1 MKRVVSRGII
11 FIDDKVVLLKR
22 IRKDGHNYLHY
33 YAIPGGGVEGN
44 ESLEE
49 ACIREIEEEVSL
61 KVSIHSYLGMEEYD
75 TGICHYFQVNYLGG
89 TPILGGEEKE
99 RNNPDNYYEVVLL
112 NDKEIDNIYIYG
124 KGIEMIKKAKMQTFE
139 NNL

>member
-22 IRKDGHNYLHY
+22 IRKEGDKYLHY
-33 YAIPGGGVEGN
+33 YAIPGGGVEGE

-49 ACIREIEEEVSL
+49 ACIREVKEEVSL
-61 KVSIHSYLGMEEYD
+61 DVTINKYLGVEEYD
-75 TGICHYFQVNYLGG
+75 KGIVHYYKVNYLGG

-99 RNNPDNYYEVVLL
+99 KNNPDNYYAVELININNL
-112 NDKEIDNIYIYG
+112 DNITIYG
-124 KGIEMIKKAKMQTFE
+124 KGVEKIKEAIVS
-139 NNL
+139 